1 MSDADDLITLVRN
14 YNPKTNADLI
24 AGAFAY
30 GEKMHDGQFRHSGEP
45 YFSHPVAVAAILT
58 EQMLDDATIVTAL
71 LHDTIEDTRSTYSE
85 VEREFGHEVAELV
98 DGVTKL
104 TNLQL
109 SSTETK
115 QAENFRKLFMAMSKD
130 LRVIL
135 VKLADRLHNMRTIRS
150 MRADKQGQKARE
162 TMDIYAPLA
171 GRMGMHWMR
180 EELEDLAF
188 RVLNPEGRNSII
200 RRFITLQRETG
211 DVIQKITS
219 DIELELEKAGI
230 KGEVI
235 GRANKPYSIWRKM
248 QEKEI
253 GFSRLSDIYGFR
265 LIVGTEAD
273 CYAALGAI
281 HQRWTAVPGRFKDY
295 ISQPKTNGYRSIHT
309 TVSGRD
315 GKRVEVQIRTREMHE
330 VAEAGV
336 AAHWSY
342 RDGVRAENPFAVDP
356 AKWIAGLTERFETAE
371 DHDEFLEHV
380 KMEMYSDQVFCF
392 TPKGEVVK
400 LPRGATPLDFAYA
413 IHTRIGDS
421 CVGAKVDAIRVPLWT
436 RLKNGQSVD
445 ILTAQGQRPQATWID
460 IVATGRAKAAIR
472 RSLREED
479 RERFIKLGRELARV
493 AFDHIGKRATEKA
506 LTTAARHL
514 GLDGSHELLARI
526 GSAEVTARTVIETLY
541 PDLARETGDE
551 IDAARAI
558 VGLKPSQTF
567 RRAACCQPVPGERI
581 VGISYRGKGVMI
593 HAIDCEALIEF
604 EEQTDRWV
612 DLHWHDGKHP
622 AVHTISMDV
631 TISNDSG
638 VLGRICTLIG
648 EQRANISDLVFVD
661 RKPDFYRLIIDVDL
675 RDVEHMHAV
684 MLALEADSDVASIAR
699 HRDLG
704 RKP

>member
-1 MSDADDLITLVRN
+1 MIDSDELIALVQN
-14 YNPKTNADLI
+14 YNPKSNSKLI
-24 AGAFAY
+24 SCAY
-30 GEKMHDGQFRHSGEP
+30 DYGREMHNGQLRHSGEE
-45 YFSHPVAVAAILT
+45 YFTHPVAVAAILT
-58 EQMLDDATIVTAL
+58 EQQLDDATIITAL
-71 LHDTIEDTRSTYSE
+71 LHDTIEDTRSTYTE
-85 VEREFGHEVAELV
+85 VEKRFGKEIAELV

-109 SSTETK
+109 SSSETK

-150 MRADKQGQKARE
+150 MRADKQGQKAHE
-162 TMDIYAPLA
+162 TMEIYAPLA

-219 DIELELEKAGI
+219 DIELELEKAGLNA
-230 KGEVI
+230 ELL
-235 GRANKPYSIWRKM
+235 GRAKKPYSIWRKM

-265 LIVGTEAD
+265 IIVGTEAD
-273 CYAALGAI
+273 CYAALGAV
-281 HQRWTAVPGRFKDY
+281 HQRWRAVPGRFKDY
-295 ISQPKTNGYRSIHT
+295 ISQPKSNGYRSIHT

-356 AKWIAGLTERFETAE
+356 AKWISTLTERFDTEE
-371 DHDEFLEHV
+371 DHDEFLEAV
-380 KMEMYSDQVFCF
+380 KLEMYADQVFCF
-392 TPKGEVVK
+392 TPKGDVVK

-436 RLKNGQSVD
+436 RLKNGQSVE
-445 ILTAQGQRPQATWID
+445 IMTAEGQRPQATWID
-460 IVATGRAKAAIR
+460 IVGTGRAKAAIR

-479 RERFIKLGRELARV
+479 RERFIKLGRELVRV
-493 AFDHIGKRATEKA
+493 AFEHVGKRATEKA
-506 LTTAARHL
+506 LTTAAKHL
-514 GLDGSHELLARI
+514 GLNDSKALLARI
-526 GSAEVTARTVIETLY
+526 GSAELTARQVIETVY
-541 PDLARETGDE
+541 PDLAQKKGDE
-551 IDAARAI
+551 IDAARAV

-567 RRAACCQPVPGERI
+567 RRALCCQPVPGERI

-593 HAIDCEALIEF
+593 HAIDCDALAEF
-604 EEQTDRWV
+604 EDESNRWV
-612 DLHWHDGKHP
+612 DLHWQEGRYPPVH
-622 AVHTISMDV
+622 AVGLEL

-648 EQRANISDLVFVD
+648 EQKANISDLVFID
-661 RKPDFYRLIIDVDL
+661 RKPDFYRLIIDVEL
-675 RDVEHMHAV
+675 RDVEHLHAV
-684 MLALEADSDVASIAR
+684 MLALEADSDVAAMRR
-699 HRDLG
+699 HRDLE